1 MVAATTTTMLLP
13 GLHLLPGDH
22 RGGLAGMHRGLGA
35 PTLVFLALTRLLLL
49 LKPIMLI
56 NPRRC

>member
-22 RGGLAGMHRGLGA
+22 RGDLAGMHRGLGA